1 MLRTLAFAVSA
12 IALAACSTTPADAP
26 AGTVVATAA
35 YDMAVNDANRPAD
48 DVAKDAVRKP
58 AETLAFARVMP
69 GQTVAEVLP
78 GGGYFTR
85 LLSKAVGPN
94 GKVISIVP
102 ASALT
107 FPPQI
112 DPVRA
117 IASNAAYTNVFVET
131 PEGTLSTSQ
140 PVDVYFTAQNYHD
153 IHGYFGAEA
162 AAAFNRAVFQSLKPG
177 GTYIVIDH
185 SAVAG
190 AGVTGAKTIHR
201 IEASVVK
208 AEVIAAGFVF
218 DGELTA
224 LANPADPRTGNVF
237 DAAIRGHT
245 DQFALR
251 FKKPG

>member
-1 MLRTLAFAVSA
+1 MLRTLLIAASA
-12 IALAACSTTPADAP
+12 IALVACASTEAP
-26 AGTVVATAA
+26 PVGTVNATVD

-48 DVAKDAVRKP
+48 DVAKDTLRKP
-58 AETLAFARVMP
+58 TETLAFTRVMP
-69 GQTVAEVLP
+69 GQTVAEALP
-78 GGGYFTR
+78 GGGCFTR
-85 LLSKAVGPN
+85 PLSKAVGPN
-94 GKVISIVP
+94 GKVISLVP
-102 ASALT
+102 ASAIT

-117 IASNAAYTNVFVET
+117 IASNAAYTNVYVET
-131 PEGTLSTSQ
+131 PEGTLSSSQ

-162 AAAFNRAVFQSLKPG
+162 AAAFNRAVFNYLKPG
-177 GTYIVIDH
+177 GADIVIDH

-190 AGVTGAKTIHR
+190 AGVSGTKTIHR

-218 DGELTA
+218 DGELIA

-237 DAAIRGHT
+237 DEAIRGRT

-251 FKKPG
+251 FRKPG